1 MKTWFKKHFA
11 VSEPGA
17 ETLQKATIACF
28 LTDLW
33 NMTPV
38 ILLMFLADQL
48 LNHRFTPEGS
58 FFPIQKGS
66 FSPLLKGAFSPLLL
80 CLSCI
85 LILLVLYVLLSKE
98 YVCLYDAT
106 YKESANLRKEIA
118 GNLADLP
125 IAYFSRHDLTDLSES
140 IMSDVERI
148 EHALSHSVPKVVAMV
163 FFFPLMGALL
173 CLSNWKLGL
182 ATLLPTVFSFLLVPL
197 SRQFVVNNNQKYYNL
212 MRENAEAFQEH
223 IDLHQ
228 EISSFLPEEEVR
240 KELFQKMDQR
250 EALHIKT
257 EMSSLITVGIS
268 GIFAFL
274 SVATVV
280 FVGYPLFRESKIS
293 LLYLLGFLI
302 ASMKLKEIFDI
313 SKESLMEIFYI
324 APAVRRIAEIKHTPK
339 QEGEKATL
347 SDYSITF
354 QDVSF
359 SYQNDRPILKDVSVH
374 VNEGEL
380 FALVGPSGCGK
391 TTILRL
397 LSRLYDAKT
406 GTILIGDRDLQRTS
420 TDSIFQNISMVFQ
433 EVNLF
438 NTTVMENIRLG
449 RADATDEEVREAA
462 RLANCFDF
470 IEQLPEGF
478 QTKIGENG
486 AELSGG
492 ERQRISIAR
501 AFLKDAPILL
511 LDEIAANLDI
521 DNERKIQESISS
533 LIGKGTSSGKKRQ
546 KTVLIVSHR
555 MKSITKADRILVLS
569 GGRVEACGSHEELM
583 AQSPTYRN
591 LVEKSRLAEQFTY

>member
-1 MKTWFKKHFA
+1 M
-11 VSEPGA
+11 
-17 ETLQKATIACF
+17 
-28 LTDLW
+28 
-33 NMTPV
+33 
-38 ILLMFLADQL
+38 
-48 LNHRFTPEGS
+48 
-58 FFPIQKGS
+58 
-66 FSPLLKGAFSPLLL
+66 
-80 CLSCI
+80 
-85 LILLVLYVLLSKE
+85 
-98 YVCLYDAT
+98 
-106 YKESANLRKEIA
+106 
-118 GNLADLP
+118 
-125 IAYFSRHDLTDLSES
+125 
-140 IMSDVERI
+140 
-148 EHALSHSVPKVVAMV
+148 
-163 FFFPLMGALL
+163 
-173 CLSNWKLGL
+173 
-182 ATLLPTVFSFLLVPL
+182 
-197 SRQFVVNNNQKYYNL
+197 
-212 MRENAEAFQEH
+212 
-223 IDLHQ
+223 
-228 EISSFLPEEEVR
+228 
-240 KELFQKMDQR
+240 
-250 EALHIKT
+250 
-257 EMSSLITVGIS
+257 
-268 GIFAFL
+268 
-274 SVATVV
+274 
-280 FVGYPLFRESKIS
+280 
-293 LLYLLGFLI
+293 
-302 ASMKLKEIFDI
+302 
-313 SKESLMEIFYI
+313 
-324 APAVRRIAEIKHTPK
+324 
-339 QEGEKATL
+339 
-347 SDYSITF
+347 
-354 QDVSF
+354 
-359 SYQNDRPILKDVSVH
+359 
-374 VNEGEL
+374 
-380 FALVGPSGCGK
+380 
-391 TTILRL
+391 RL

-569 GGRVEACGSHEELM
+569 EGRVEACGSHEELM

>member
-11 VSEPGA
+11 VSELGA
-17 ETLQKATIACF
+17 ETLQKATFACF

-58 FFPIQKGS
+58 FS
-66 FSPLLKGAFSPLLL
+66 SLLKGAFSPLLL

-148 EHALSHSVPKVVAMV
+148 EHSLSHSVPKVVAMV

-511 LDEIAANLDI
+511 
-521 DNERKIQESISS
+521 
-533 LIGKGTSSGKKRQ
+533 
-546 KTVLIVSHR
+546 
-555 MKSITKADRILVLS
+555 
-569 GGRVEACGSHEELM
+569 
-583 AQSPTYRN
+583 
-591 LVEKSRLAEQFTY
+591 